1 MLALAAH
8 LDYEIW
14 QMDVKTAFLNGELDE
29 EVYMIQPEGFT
40 STDESKCAGYRG
52 PFMDLSRHPG
62 VGTYVLIGR
71 SRCMASLR
79 TKKSPAF
86 ISGLMVQ

>member
-1 MLALAAH
+1 
-8 LDYEIW
+8 
-14 QMDVKTAFLNGELDE
+14 MDMKTAFLNGQLDE
-29 EVYMIQPEGFT
+29 ELYMIQPEGFT
-40 STDESKCAGYRG
+40 STDESKVCSYRG

-71 SRCMASLR
+71 SRRMASLR
-79 TKKSPAF
+79 TEKSPAF